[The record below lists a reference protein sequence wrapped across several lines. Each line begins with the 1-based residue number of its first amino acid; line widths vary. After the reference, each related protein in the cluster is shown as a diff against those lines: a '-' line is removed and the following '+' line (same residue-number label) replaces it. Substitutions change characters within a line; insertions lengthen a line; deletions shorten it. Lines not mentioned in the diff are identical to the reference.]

1 MEKELDKLKQDY
13 EYVKHPSHY
22 NHYYLEVIDILERV
36 YGTEATATWCEMTAM
51 KYRLRMG
58 TKPGE
63 PIERDIEKERWYLN
77 KRDELQEKMRKSEE
91 EVRSAQKSMDVVID
105 EVECPVCEICNNE
118 YNPIGK
124 LTQNEYD

>member
-1 MEKELDKLKQDY
+1 MEKELTKLEQDY

-22 NHYYLEVIDILERV
+22 NHYYLEVIDILERL
-36 YGTEATATWCEMTAM
+36 YGTEDAATWCEMTAM

-77 KRDELQEKMRKSEE
+77 KRDELQEKMRKSGE
-91 EVRSAQKSMDVVID
+91 EVRAARNPINEVID
-105 EVECPVCEICNNE
+105 DVDCPLSICNNE
-118 YNPIGK
+118 YDPIGK
-124 LTQNEYD
+124 ITRNEYD